1 MPKPTSEMVR
11 TTLNGEKIYPEEARI
26 HRINAQIEDAYV
38 SQRMERLE
46 ELTHKILA
54 YAEEHPEKESSLRQ
68 FRNHYLPKTF
78 SILESYARMER
89 MGVEGGNISS
99 AMKDVEAIMDKLVL
113 GFEKQLD
120 ALFDSEALDVTT
132 DVNVLENMMTMEG
145 LSDLDPFGSLKKDEE
160 LRKY

>member
-1 MPKPTSEMVR
+1 
-11 TTLNGEKIYPEEARI
+11 
-26 HRINAQIEDAYV
+26 
-38 SQRMERLE
+38 
-46 ELTHKILA
+46 
-54 YAEEHPEKESSLRQ
+54 
-68 FRNHYLPKTF
+68 
-78 SILESYARMER
+78 
-89 MGVEGGNISS
+89 
-99 AMKDVEAIMDKLVL
+99 MKDVEDIMDKLVL